1 MGKYESLIK
10 EKRDEFILV
19 NINKN
24 KDEVFLKEWQEKFD
38 DSKQVYSKSAQLIGD
53 ILMTLHPDWS
63 FVDNDYCEFVYV

>member
-1 MGKYESLIK
+1 M
-10 EKRDEFILV
+10 
-19 NINKN
+19 
-24 KDEVFLKEWQEKFD
+24 FLKEWQEKFD